1 MKRERG
7 RALGRVECN
16 PKTARKIATA
26 DGVTLYKTKSRQ
38 FFTCDADGELAL
50 ISANRAVLWL
60 VQYYGDGAAELAFAD
75 EKEVPT
81 LRVTLD
87 LPAELV
93 EKIDAARDD
102 ERRSRRAV
110 IQAALEREF
119 R

>member
-26 DGVTLYKTKSRQ
+26 DGETLYKTKSRK
-38 FFTCDADGELAL
+38 FFTVDDDGEIAL
-50 ISANRAVLWL
+50 VSTNRAVLWL
-60 VQYYGDGAAELAFAD
+60 TRHYGDGAADLAFAD

-110 IQAALEREF
+110 IQAALEKEF